1 MKYRLIAAVMAGLVI
16 ASPAMAQKKNKHE
29 PSALEL
35 QQLQSR
41 DIEASKEVTFGA
53 VMSVLQDAGYR
64 IQSADKDT
72 GLITGISST
81 KSKLTYNLF
90 TGFGKSKKSPIVSAF
105 VESRG
110 ANMTNVRL
118 SFVMAKVKSTI
129 YGSQPQDEEPIY
141 DAVTYQS
148 AFEKV
153 NQAVFIRQSMLTPA
167 PTATATAPTTTTTSP
182 TAQPATSTEGVPA
195 PMPVATTPN

>member
-1 MKYRLIAAVMAGLVI
+1 MKVRMIAAILAATIL

-41 DIEASKEVTFGA
+41 DIEASKDVTFGA

-64 IQSADKDT
+64 ILSADKDT

-105 VESRG
+105 IESRG
-110 ANMTNVRL
+110 PNLTNVRL
-118 SFVMAKVKSTI
+118 SFVMAKVKSTL
-129 YGSQPQDEEPIY
+129 YGSQAQDEAPIY

-153 NQAVFIRQSMLTPA
+153 NQAVFIRQSMLAQTP
-167 PTATATAPTTTTTSP
+167 PSTASSTPTTPS
-182 TAQPATSTEGVPA
+182 A
-195 PMPVATTPN
+195 VATTAAPNETAAATPK